1 MDMFFGILFI
11 LFMFI
16 GILFTAYAVLYLLLK
31 PKNKNEI
38 LVYPLNENSGD
49 IRAVLSFIDFRCT
62 LFGAKN
68 VVIIDTGMNNIQR
81 DICIGF
87 CEKSS
92 WKLIYPEEITEVL

>member
-1 MDMFFGILFI
+1 MDMIFGILFI

-16 GILFTAYAVLYLLLK
+16 GILFMAYAVLYLLLK
-31 PKNKNEI
+31 PKSRNEM
-38 LVYPLNENSGD
+38 LVYPINENSGD
-49 IRAVLSFIDFRCT
+49 VRAVLSFIDFRCT

-81 DICIGF
+81 EICTSF
-87 CEKSS
+87 CEKSL